1 MEVPQNNILG
11 FILSELNNNI
21 EIIREENP
29 QENRENNKCSKEFI
43 DSLKEIEMD
52 KPNISCSICLEEFKI
67 GDKCIKLP
75 CKDQSHYFHNET
87 ETCTGI
93 KKWLEKSNT
102 CPMCRT
108 EFPKENTE
116 ESVEENNEE
125 REGQMR
131 NIDNRIQFMLNSI
144 LNQRITILNPQEI
157 IEREE
162 QRQLDAAIQASLE
175 DQ

>member
-11 FILSELNNNI
+11 FILSELNGQMETMI
-21 EIIREENP
+21 EENLNS
-29 QENRENNKCSKEFI
+29 EHRENNSCSKEFI
-43 DSLKEIEMD
+43 DSLEEIEMD

-67 GDKCIKLP
+67 GENCIKLP
-75 CKDQSHYFHNET
+75 CKGQSHYFHNET
-87 ETCTGI
+87 ESCTGI

-108 EFPKENTE
+108 EFPKENNEEESTE
-116 ESVEENNEE
+116 ENSEE
-125 REGQMR
+125 QIR